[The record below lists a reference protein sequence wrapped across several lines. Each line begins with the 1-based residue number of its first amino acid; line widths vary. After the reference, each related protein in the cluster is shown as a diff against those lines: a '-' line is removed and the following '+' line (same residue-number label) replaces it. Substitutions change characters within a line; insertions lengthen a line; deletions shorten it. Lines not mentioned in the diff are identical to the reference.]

1 MKRRIVAFLLSM
13 VMVVGLA
20 ACNSGSG
27 TEQSEVSSSAPVSE
41 GSAGDTSDVTEEEP
55 ASEEPVDLTIYFQT
69 HIGAQDAQDDVAAAM
84 TEITRDKLNVNV
96 NLELIDSAAYK
107 QALTLAFSSGEQVD
121 LFNSCGLDSYA
132 AVVNNGYA
140 LNLDEDDLLQT
151 YGAGI
156 LETVDPMYLDA
167 CRVDG
172 SVYGLPTMRDMAV
185 GMFGLAV
192 AAQYLDGIGYE
203 YTDDDIIY
211 VDEDV
216 IFDILE
222 KLHETYPDK
231 TVTKYGLLS
240 QNIIYDALGGD
251 NFGVLLDPMNSLKVE
266 DFFSSDLYYDYC
278 KMFYEWNQ
286 AGYISQDAM
295 ASDAH
300 VTTEVRAGTLM
311 SYLCGTK
318 PGIREQES
326 KLCAQ
331 EMVLLQAG
339 DDYLSSS
346 AISGISWCI
355 GFTTVDKVASMKLLN
370 ELYTNPDLSRL
381 ICWGREG
388 YEWVETE
395 DGHLTYPEGVNADN
409 SAYSHSVNWEM
420 PNQFIAGVWEGDD
433 LDVWER
439 TEEFNSNA
447 LVSKALGFTFDNS
460 ALMSEY
466 TAMVNIYNE
475 YADQLEMGFLN
486 PDEGIPEMVER
497 LKASGLEKYMAEKQA
512 QLDAWA
518 EENGIS

>member
-13 VMVVGLA
+13 TMVVGLA
-20 ACNSGSG
+20 ACDGG
-27 TEQSEVSSSAPVSE
+27 GEGKTEGNNNALVSE
-41 GSAGDTSDVTEEEP
+41 GTAGDENSAAE
-55 ASEEPVDLTIYFQT
+55 EEPVDLTIYFQT
-69 HIGAQDAQDDVAAAM
+69 HIGAQDAQDDVAAKM
-84 TEITRDKLNVNV
+84 SEITRKKLNINV
-96 NLELIDSAAYK
+96 NLELIDSAAFK
-107 QALTLAFSSGEQVD
+107 QSLTLAFSSGEQVD

-140 LNLDEDDLLQT
+140 LNLDEDNLLQT

-156 LETVDPMYLDA
+156 LNTVDEVYLDA

-172 SVYGLPTMRDMAV
+172 SVYGLPTMRDMAI

-192 AAQYLDGIGYE
+192 GAQYLDGIGYK

-211 VDEDV
+211 VGEED
-216 IFDILE
+216 IFEILA

-251 NFGVLLDPMNSLKVE
+251 NFGVLLDPMNSLQVE
-266 DFFSSDLYYDYC
+266 DFFSSKLYYDYC
-278 KMFYEWNQ
+278 KMFYDWNQ

-318 PGIREQES
+318 PGIRQQES

-346 AISGISWCI
+346 AISGISWCV

-370 ELYTNPDLSRL
+370 ELYTNEDLSRL

-388 YEWVETE
+388 DEWVETE
-395 DGHLTYPEGVNADN
+395 DGHLAYPEGVTADT
-409 SAYSHSVNWEM
+409 SAYAHSVNWEM

-439 TEEFNSNA
+439 TEAFNSNA
-447 LVSKALGFTFDNS
+447 MISKALGFTFDNS
-460 ALMSEY
+460 MLMSEY

-497 LKASGLEKYMAEKQA
+497 LKASGLEKYIAEKQA

-518 EENGIS
+518 EANGIS